1 MAMADLPSTVI
12 VNNTK
17 KDLDM
22 KVGNHK
28 YFADF
33 TSVRSG
39 DKHTMRIDYNDTYQ
53 EFLIGVAEDGKRLIV
68 TSDDCCDYKSIT
80 ITEVDGHLNV
90 HKVPRRR
97 TPKPATPDVGR
108 RRPAK
113 PLRLR
118 KVPVKKM
125 KVLFNWGLM
134 CQ

>member
-1 MAMADLPSTVI
+1 MADIPSTVI

-22 KVGNHK
+22 KVGNHH

-39 DKHTMRIDYNDTYQ
+39 AKHTMRIDYNDTYQ
-53 EFLIGVAEDGKRLIV
+53 EFLIGVDESGKKLIV
-68 TSDDCCDYKSIT
+68 TSDECCDYKCIT
-80 ITEVDGHLNV
+80 ITEVDGHFNV
-90 HKVPRRR
+90 HKVPRRQY
-97 TPKPATPDVGR
+97 KPTTPDVR

-113 PLRLR
+113 QLKLQR
-118 KVPVKKM
+118 VPAKKL
-125 KVLFNWGLM
+125 KLLFNWGLM